1 MKSFKA
7 SFSALVD
14 IPISI
19 WYLTFYC
26 NPAIKLA
33 VVNKILIKGLNE
45 AAALYAASTE
55 KYLHTEE
62 LYEGDLEAW
71 KKKEI
76 VEIKRGRGY
85 DVTSIRNVFLSH
97 LLHVTTMPF
106 TAMRELY
113 APIKTSLI
121 RDLGGDRK

>member
-1 MKSFKA
+1 M
-7 SFSALVD
+7 
-14 IPISI
+14 
-19 WYLTFYC
+19 
-26 NPAIKLA
+26 
-33 VVNKILIKGLNE
+33 IKGLNE

-62 LYEGDLEAW
+62 LYEGDLEDW
-71 KKKEI
+71 KRKEI
-76 VEIKRGRGY
+76 IEITRGRGY

-97 LLHVTTMPF
+97 LLHVITMPY

-121 RDLGGDRK
+121 RDLGGE